1 MNKQN
6 KWHFLTGPHHIGFHP
21 LCMILR
27 FHSTTPLSL
36 SQTTTPLLKTEMH
49 TYCTWL
55 PEWSA
60 IYVHFPLLQHWK
72 RLALH
77 SEDRTARAG
86 KTEINLFLLKCFT
99 EIAYAIC
106 TWYYTVYCALF
117 CIMQCTEDGKG
128 DIALHGED
136 RTARASTQL
145 TLRQYCFAVFPN
157 THSQY

>member
-1 MNKQN
+1 M
-6 KWHFLTGPHHIGFHP
+6 
-21 LCMILR
+21 
-27 FHSTTPLSL
+27 
-36 SQTTTPLLKTEMH
+36 
-49 TYCTWL
+49 
-55 PEWSA
+55 
-60 IYVHFPLLQHWK
+60 

-77 SEDRTARAG
+77 SEDRTAHAG
-86 KTEINLFLLKCFT
+86 KTEIT

-106 TWYYTVYCALF
+106 TWYYAVYCALF

-157 THSQY
+157 TLSQYCIVAL